1 MDSRTEDEVE
11 LGWRNASNEVAII
24 FPMRGI
30 RVHDSAVNDSA
41 KNNSGLVVYS

>member
-24 FPMRGI
+24 FKSLSP
-30 RVHDSAVNDSA
+30 HDSAVNDSVR
-41 KNNSGLVVYS
+41 KLLLFSY

>member
-24 FPMRGI
+24 FLRASLPMI
-30 RVHDSAVNDSA
+30 
-41 KNNSGLVVYS
+41 LL